1 MSEVIRD
8 SMEFLQEESDEFI
21 SKKFSSDVFNNYQS
35 LVKGSER
42 ISTGIFGSLAE
53 AQIAVGGL
61 SPQDAWKANFA
72 NQAIVNPKNVLQPRR
87 INAAT
92 RAGKMSESTLQ
103 GTMDAASMAIKVMRG
118 RL

>member
-8 SMEFLQEESDEFI
+8 STEFLQEESDEFI

-61 SPQDAWKANFA
+61 SPQ
-72 NQAIVNPKNVLQPRR
+72 V
-87 INAAT
+87 AA
-92 RAGKMSESTLQ
+92 ESTKPEA
-103 GTMDAASMAIKVMRG
+103 MVADAVTQAGGMARRTLSGVLEAGEIAAKVMRF
-118 RL
+118 RV

>member
-1 MSEVIRD
+1 MSE
-8 SMEFLQEESDEFI
+8 EFTSAMQIFQEDSDEFV
-21 SKKFSSDVFNNYQS
+21 SKNFSDDVFNHYQS
-35 LVKGSER
+35 LIKGSER
-42 ISTGIFGSLAE
+42 ISTGLFGSLAE

-61 SPQDAWKANFA
+61 SPQGSTVAGQVG
-72 NQAIVNPKNVLQPRR
+72 QAGGISPL
-87 INAAT
+87 T